1 MRKPL
6 GLLVA
11 AGMIAVSL
19 LSAPAA
25 NASETISGSGS
36 SYAGIMFNKCVT
48 SYTKDKVTYNPAG
61 SGTGQRDFKAGTT
74 TFGASDSP
82 YNPGEQ
88 PSFPFTYVPL
98 VGGPIAVAYN
108 VPGLNS
114 LNLTPKIVSDIFLG
128 KITKWNDPAIKA
140 INKGAKLP
148 GVKINV
154 VYRKD
159 NSGTSYNFTNFLA
172 QTVSKTQWKAN
183 LSFLSGSSN
192 KAVGIQGD
200 KNQGVRTEMEK
211 AKNSIGYLD
220 LADAQKAKFGLA
232 AIQNGTGQFVR
243 PSINTTKLFML
254 SKNHKLQTNG
264 IVNFDYKAKVR
275 GGYPV
280 VLIAYGFAPTN
291 NGTAKGTAV
300 KDFFTYVVNTCVP
313 QEGAKLGYLP
323 FTGTE
328 FLKVANAAIARI
340 K

>member
-11 AGMIAVSL
+11 AGIFAASL
-19 LSAPAA
+19 AIAPAA
-25 NASETISGSGS
+25 NASETVSGSGS
-36 SYAGIMFNKCVT
+36 SYAGIMLNKCVT
-48 SYTKDKVTYNPAG
+48 LYTANKVTYNP
-61 SGTGQRDFKAGTT
+61 SGTGNGQRDFKAGTT
-74 TFGASDSP
+74 NFGAGDAP
-82 YNPGEQ
+82 YNAGEE
-88 PSFPFTYVPL
+88 PTKAFTYVPL

-114 LNLTPKIVSDIFLG
+114 LNLSPKLISEIFLG

-140 INKGAKLP
+140 LNKGAKLP

-159 NSGTSYNFTNFLA
+159 NSGTSYNFSNYLA
-172 QTVSKTQWKAN
+172 QTVSSTTWKAN
-183 LSFLSGSSN
+183 LSFLSASNN
-192 KAVGIQGD
+192 KAVGTQGD

-211 AKNSIGYLD
+211 AKYSIGYLD

-232 AIQNGTGQFVR
+232 SIQNGSGQFIR
-243 PSINTTKLFML
+243 PSVNTTKIFML
-254 SKNHKLQTNG
+254 SKNHKLATNG
-264 IVNFDYKAKVR
+264 IVNFDYNAKVR
-275 GGYPV
+275 GGYPI
-280 VLIAYGFAPTN
+280 VLIAYAFAPTN
-291 NGTAKGTAV
+291 DGTAKAAAV

-323 FTGTE
+323 FTGTA
-328 FLKVANAAIARI
+328 FLAVANQAIARI